1 LLSPEQQ
8 QNRGLTAA
16 ATRDNLR
23 RIGEDMAIIVAFG
36 DSNTW
41 GHDPASGTRLSADAR
56 WPGVMA
62 AALGPTHRVIEE
74 GLSGRTTVF
83 DDPIEPQR
91 RGADYL
97 PPCLRSH
104 APLDLLIVALGAND
118 MKARFNVSAAE
129 IAFGA
134 ERLVVMAQA
143 EPVGPKGAP
152 PRVLLVAPPPIARLT
167 GLADMFRG
175 AEPKSREIAARYAE
189 VAERR
194 GIGFVDAS
202 QFIRC
207 SDLDGIHYEAD
218 QHALLGQAMA
228 QAVKIVL
235 A

>member
-1 LLSPEQQ
+1 
-8 QNRGLTAA
+8 
-16 ATRDNLR
+16 
-23 RIGEDMAIIVAFG
+23 MAVIVAFG

-41 GHDPASGTRLSADAR
+41 GYDPASGTRFAADVR
-56 WPGVMA
+56 WPGIMA
-62 AALGPTHRVIEE
+62 TALGPTHCVIEE

-83 DDPIEPQR
+83 DDPIEPDR

-104 APLDLLIVALGAND
+104 APLDLVVIALGCND
-118 MKARFNVSAAE
+118 LKGRFNASAAE

-134 ERLVVMAQA
+134 ERLVLMAQA
-143 EPVGPKGAP
+143 EPVGPGGAP
-152 PRVLLVAPPPIARLT
+152 PRVLLVAPPPIARLS
-167 GLADMFRG
+167 GFADMFRDG
-175 AEPKSREIAARYAE
+175 EPKSREIAARYAE

-194 GIGFVDAS
+194 GIGFVDSS

-218 QHALLGQAMA
+218 QHAILGHAMA